1 MNVKKTIIVS
11 ALVLLAMLVVV
22 LLVWPDKAGGSR
34 RAKVILPDLTELIV
48 EVADTEAEQ
57 MQGLSDRENLGEYEG
72 MLFVYQSSEVRS
84 MWMQDM
90 LFSID
95 VIWLNQGEIV
105 QIDSDLGLVEDGMVV
120 QRGSEQAVD
129 MFLEVEAGQAKD
141 LELELG
147 DKLDIV
153 FVQ

>member
-34 RAKVILPDLTELIV
+34 RAKVILPDMTELIV